1 MKYNVDLSITQMK
14 QFATDVQKKYVPV
27 AAGIAL
33 KRVGNTV
40 RNAGAT
46 KIRERLA
53 IKASVAKGAIKVRR
67 IGSDSYTLL
76 IEASGKPIPLR
87 DFGATQTNNGAK
99 FRVSRAGTRKL
110 YKRKGRAG
118 FILQSKGGHVFV
130 RTEDDPPGLK
140 KGRIKKVYGPSI
152 PQYFVTK
159 LVMDAMKQTAR
170 ERWPIEFSAALRG
183 VLIRKTGV
191 DVGADLSGLGR

>member
-1 MKYNVDLSITQMK
+1 MRYNIELSLRDVK
-14 QFATDVQKKYVPV
+14 RLVSDVQKKYIPA

-40 RNAGAT
+40 RNAGAL

-53 IKASVAKGAIKVRR
+53 IKAAVAKGAIKVRR
-67 IGSDSYTLL
+67 IGSDSFTLL

-87 DFGATQTNNGAK
+87 DFGATQTKKGAK
-99 FRVSRAGTRKL
+99 FRVSRAGARKL

-118 FILQSKGGHVFV
+118 FILQRKGAHVFV
-130 RTEDDPPGLK
+130 RTEDDPPGPK
-140 KGRIKKVYGPSI
+140 KGRVKKVYGPSV

-159 LVMDAMKQTAR
+159 LVMEAMKQTAQ

-191 DVGADLSGLGR
+191 DVGASLSGLG